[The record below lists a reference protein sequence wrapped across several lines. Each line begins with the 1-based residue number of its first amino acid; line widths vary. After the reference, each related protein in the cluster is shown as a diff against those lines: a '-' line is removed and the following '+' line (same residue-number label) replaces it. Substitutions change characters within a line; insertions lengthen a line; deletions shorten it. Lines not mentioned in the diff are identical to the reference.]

1 MQIENVLLLFLAIPL
16 FALIG
21 GFIYYL
27 VQDSKDRHVAR
38 YNAYHRYNPD
48 QNGNYPAFFNPDN
61 GINFTVNPGNP
72 NYPQTHNIT
81 LASEENQPAK
91 PRQPVRP
98 IVINTGG
105 YRVVPTSGLNE
116 PEQIEQP
123 EIEAKQLPE
132 QTVQDEQVQ
141 NFLYRLATAKQEGR
155 GKIGAIENI
164 TGVKRGGSKAFRYW
178 SEIWDNIE
186 VKNDA
191 ERINQAI

>member
-1 MQIENVLLLFLAIPL
+1 MENILLLFLAIPL
-16 FALIG
+16 FALVG

-61 GINFTVNPGNP
+61 GINFTINPGNP
-72 NYPQTHNIT
+72 NYPQVQNFN
-81 LASEENQPAK
+81 LNNQEVTPAK

-98 IVINTGG
+98 IVINGGG
-105 YRVVPTSGLNE
+105 YRVVSSELPKE
-116 PEQIEQP
+116 PEQIEQ
-123 EIEAKQLPE
+123 EFEAKQLPE
-132 QTVQDEQVQ
+132 QAVQDEPAQ
-141 NFLYRLATAKQEGR
+141 NFYLLLSAAKQEGR

-178 SEIWDNIE
+178 SEIWDNIQVNNE
-186 VKNDA
+186 G
-191 ERINQAI
+191 ERLNQAI